1 MFERFTDRAR
11 RVIVL
16 AQAEAMMLDHNY
28 IGTEHLLLG
37 LLHEGQGVAAQVLES
52 LGIGLEAVRE
62 QVEDAAGR
70 GQQAVPERTPFT
82 AQAKKVLE
90 LARREAFQLG
100 HHYIGTEHILL
111 GLIREG
117 DGTGARVL
125 AGLGADLHQAR
136 QQVIWLLHDCQGNN
150 RPASGGGGWQ
160 RPPGR
165 RPRGHLPEI
174 LNRVESIGAQLSA
187 IEEHPGIGPQT
198 SLAEELHRLGEQIGQ
213 LRDLLTQQGTN
224 RKKGAA

>member
-11 RVIVL
+11 RVIAL
-16 AQAEAMMLDHNY
+16 AQEEARMLNHNY

-37 LLHEGQGVAAQVLES
+37 LLHEGQGVAAQVLEP
-52 LGIGLEAVRE
+52 LGIGLETVRE
-62 QVEDAAGR
+62 QVEEAVGR
-70 GQQAVPERTPFT
+70 GQQAVPKRTPFT
-82 AQAKKVLE
+82 PQAKKVLE

-117 DGTGARVL
+117 DGVGAQVL
-125 AGLGADLHQAR
+125 VGLGADLHLTR
-136 QQVIWLLHDCQGNN
+136 RQVIRLLHDYQGNDQ
-150 RPASGGGGWQ
+150 PVGGHRGWQ
-160 RPPGR
+160 RSPGR
-165 RPRGHLPEI
+165 RQRGYLPEI
-174 LNRVESIGAQLSA
+174 LNRVELIGAQLSA
-187 IEEHPGIGPQT
+187 IEENPGIGPET

-213 LRDLLTQQGTN
+213 LRDLLTQPGTD